1 MKQISEVVFRK
12 IMSNMTGSLT
22 AERLSAILDATPDEG
37 MDVLFLGRLES
48 VEIVNLEEFEKCV
61 RKLLTGSYSGKKADT
76 IYNIAVKV
84 YDTAKFRIYANY
96 KTKDSEEVHTW
107 WSENLLAT
115 DERFT
120 SYLKF
125 TYKD

>member
-1 MKQISEVVFRK
+1 MKQVSEVVFRK
-12 IMSNMTGSLT
+12 IISNMTGSLT

-37 MDVLFLGRLES
+37 MDVLFLGRLEN
-48 VEIVNLEEFEKCV
+48 VEIVNLEEFEKYV
-61 RKLLTGSYSGKKADT
+61 RKLLIKSYIGKKVDT

-96 KTKDSEEVHTW
+96 KTKDSEENHSW
-107 WSENLLAT
+107 WSESLLAT
-115 DERFT
+115 DEQFT

>member
-37 MDVLFLGRLES
+37 MDVLFLGRLEN

-61 RKLLTGSYSGKKADT
+61 RKLLTESYSGKKADT

-96 KTKDSEEVHTW
+96 KTKDSEENHTW